1 VCTAILDLAPGG
13 PLLLAG
19 VRDELVDRA
28 WQPPGRHWP
37 DHPDLYGGRDL
48 QAGGTWLAVASG
60 KPRVTCILNGRGRP
74 AAPAVRRT
82 RGVLPLQVADD
93 GRLSRAGL
101 RDFDP
106 FHLISAEPGRA
117 LLWSWDGERLA
128 ERELP
133 PGLHAVV
140 NSGLDSDLL
149 GRDRPGGDWP
159 GRDWPGWGE
168 TGQAGRARDGR
179 DHELARL
186 AHFLPRLRAATRP
199 RPRPG
204 GPAGQAWGAWLPL
217 INGDGLSP
225 EDPRAL
231 VVRRDLGAGRVWG
244 TTSISL
250 VALWPGPVRHDT
262 VRYDFNASPA
272 FKDARADPGAWHEV
286 SLGG

>member
-19 VRDELVDRA
+19 IRDELVDRA
-28 WQPPGRHWP
+28 WQPPARHWP
-37 DHPDLYGGRDL
+37 DHPGLYGGRDL
-48 QAGGTWLAVASG
+48 LAGGTWLAVQPG

-74 AAPAVRRT
+74 ADPAARRT
-82 RGVLPLQVADD
+82 RGVLPLEVAND

-101 RDFDP
+101 AQFDP
-106 FHLISAEPGRA
+106 FHLISAEPGLA

-149 GRDRPGGDWP
+149 GN
-159 GRDWPGWGE
+159 GE
-168 TGQAGRARDGR
+168 TRAGSRAGQARDGR

-186 AHFLPRLRAATRP
+186 AHFLPRLREATRP
-199 RPRPG
+199 QPRPG
-204 GPAGQAWGAWLPL
+204 GPAAQAWGDWLPL
-217 INGDGLSP
+217 INGDGLGP
-225 EDPRAL
+225 EDPRSL
-231 VVRRDLGAGRVWG
+231 IVRRDLGAGRIWG

-250 VALWPGPVRHDT
+250 VALWPATPGPAGPGST
-262 VRYDFNASPA
+262 VRYDFAAPCDLDGSP
-272 FKDARADPGAWHEV
+272 ADPGAWV
-286 SLGG
+286 QVPLGG